1 MRSIPSHR
9 PRFLAPVLL
18 GSLFAWVLPQIA
30 TAALPTSTNH
40 WDRCVTRHAQE
51 LQIDPALLHAIIWT
65 ESKNQPLA
73 IAWTDRWGKRHSV
86 FPKTT
91 EDARALM
98 TQLQRS
104 QQTFDLGLAQVNS
117 KNIARLAKPLDV
129 QPTDLLQPCTNL
141 KVASYVLREQLDR
154 HGYTW
159 RAIAGYN
166 GSLPYINLVWQNL
179 CQRHT
184 TTLCHTDGLALRSNR
199 IPAPTDSIRA
209 TTLPIA
215 DGPIVTTL
223 INAPASLPPVIQET
237 PVHVSF
243 SAPVRT
249 IPPNTDPPDNTTTW
263 LDRIPTASR
272 ILTIS
277 VRLLAS
283 FSLLI
288 GTIILFCYGIRIIF
302 WALGLVRESLIAL
315 LRGHRTT
322 FPHPLQRPLTS

>member
-1 MRSIPSHR
+1 
-9 PRFLAPVLL
+9 
-18 GSLFAWVLPQIA
+18 
-30 TAALPTSTNH
+30 
-40 WDRCVTRHAQE
+40 
-51 LQIDPALLHAIIWT
+51 
-65 ESKNQPLA
+65 
-73 IAWTDRWGKRHSV
+73 
-86 FPKTT
+86 
-91 EDARALM
+91 
-98 TQLQRS
+98 
-104 QQTFDLGLAQVNS
+104 LAQVNS

-184 TTLCHTDGLALRSNR
+184 TTLCPAEGFAFRTARV
-199 IPAPTDSIRA
+199 PAPTDSIRVS
-209 TTLPIA
+209 TLPIA
-215 DGPIVTTL
+215 DGPIVTRV
-223 INAPASLPPVIQET
+223 INPSESMPGIADT
-237 PVHVSF
+237 PVSF
-243 SAPVRT
+243 SPPVRT

-277 VRLLAS
+277 VRLLAP

-302 WALGLVRESLIAL
+302 WALGLVRESLVAL

>member
-1 MRSIPSHR
+1 MRSIPSPR

-117 KNIARLAKPLDV
+117 KNIVRLARPLNFDPV
-129 QPTDLLQPCTNL
+129 DLLQPCTNL
-141 KVASYVLREQLDR
+141 KVASYILREQLDR

-159 RAIAGYN
+159 RAVAGYN

-184 TTLCHTDGLALRSNR
+184 TTLCPAEGFALRTTR
-199 IPAPTDSIRA
+199 IPAPTDSIRVS
-209 TTLPIA
+209 TLPIA
-215 DGPIVTTL
+215 DGPIVTRI
-223 INAPASLPPVIQET
+223 INRPESIPGIPYT
-237 PVHVSF
+237 PVSF
-243 SAPVRT
+243 SPPVHT
-249 IPPNTDPPDNTTTW
+249 IPLNTDPPGDTTTW

-272 ILTIS
+272 ILMIS
-277 VRLLAS
+277 VRLLAP

-288 GTIILFCYGIRIIF
+288 GTVILFCYGIRIIF
-302 WALGLVRESLIAL
+302 WALGLVRESLVAL
-315 LRGHRTT
+315 LRGHRTS